1 MPSSIKLT
9 EPLDILVEYGY
20 LDEDKP
26 YHKAL
31 NNAVMD
37 FAENPDLGG
46 EYNKEYV
53 MLLQNEAKK
62 ELKLRRK
69 KINVSKFFG
78 KDQTTEAPAK
88 DTTGTSS
95 LTVRSKTGNID
106 TKKLIPQSS
115 DEKKEG
121 ALAEIL
127 TGVNSIVDTLK
138 GQQKQDKKHQ
148 SWLQK
153 LQETFK
159 RRKKENKLEFKV
171 LDGIKNT
178 ATKLLAPF
186 ESAWTKVF
194 NFIKDVFLGRILF
207 KILEWMGNPDNQ
219 DKIKSIT
226 RFFQDWWP
234 VMLGAYLIFGNALTG
249 FALGLLKSVVV
260 WGAKLASV
268 VIPAL
273 LKAAVAM
280 GPWGLAAVAV
290 LGGAAYLATKKNKT
304 DQKVDQSVEEKGRDE
319 TVDQLK
325 EEKESKNMMERVGGF
340 FTGEG
345 QEREEQIQRVETG
358 TEKRYGFFGELD
370 RPAETQNFKEG
381 GLVQH
386 YNNATQEALNIIQ
399 GFNEGGFVQ
408 ESIAK
413 AQKVS
418 TEVANAAPGRE
429 LDPIVDLFMDQM
441 KSFYGITNT
450 EGGTAVPDGA
460 GGFRIQSQE
469 ELNKENNAKLPLGL
483 KMTEDGQNID
493 LGRAAGD
500 QVRMVGKLASDPQHA
515 DRLKEIGKQF
525 GYDNLTGKQLT
536 EISNQQADD
545 IQFDVN
551 RFIPGT
557 ESHRFDVAANEINQ
571 NTSKMKMVSG
581 GVVSGPG
588 GVDKVPARLT
598 AGEFVMSKGAVQK
611 YGANTLAAMNAA
623 GGGTNIPTLMGGKP
637 AYEGGGLVTVKP
649 GEIKSYEDL
658 VQNGIEVMEEKTPKG
673 RSIFFEYRVKLPK
686 EGFFGKQKYRVVK
699 PLLQTM
705 GDSDDLQLS
714 TENYIN
720 KKMGWSGTS
729 SAEIEPAKSKSSTGL
744 IKGLGNVFGGKTW
757 GGEDRVKPQ
766 RGRGQGNK
774 IRAVGS
780 TSKQPNIGPSEKKKV
795 TVAYEEERDKMENK
809 NKAAK
814 PDQKIPEFDVFGGR
828 SSAKMKVL
836 GIMV

>member
-1 MPSSIKLT
+1 MPVKIS
-9 EPLDILVEYGY
+9 PLKILNDLGYEMVDIETDEDYLSALMEAIISLQKDGASGRVRADILQEELIRVRKER
-20 LDEDKP
+20 
-26 YHKAL
+26 KA
-31 NNAVMD
+31 AAPSAGMKVT
-37 FAENPDLGG
+37 
-46 EYNKEYV
+46 
-53 MLLQNEAKK
+53 Q
-62 ELKLRRK
+62 K
-69 KINVSKFFG
+69 KISTSKFFG
-78 KDQTTEAPAK
+78 REEEKTKP

-95 LTVRSKTGNID
+95 LVVRNKTGKID
-106 TKKLIPQSS
+106 TKKFIPEPTQ
-115 DEKKEG
+115 EKG
-121 ALAEIL
+121 GVLAEIL

-280 GPWGLAAVAV
+280 GPWGLAAAAV
-290 LGGAAYLATKKNKT
+290 LGTAVVLSTKKNKT
-304 DQKVDQSVEEKGRDE
+304 DQKVDQSVDEVGRDE

-325 EEKESKNMMERVGGF
+325 QEKESKNMMERVGGF

-345 QEREEQIQRVETG
+345 QEREEQMQRVETG

-429 LDPIVDLFMDQM
+429 LDPIVNLFMDQM

-493 LGRAAGD
+493 LGRAVGD

-611 YGANTLAAMNAA
+611 YGVNTLAAMNAA
-623 GGGTNIPTLMGGKP
+623 GGGTNIPTLMGGRP
-637 AYEGGGLVTVKP
+637 GYAGGGEVTSYQQLVEKGGIINDHGNVGGERIVEVLFPPEKKGLFGRKTKLRRALYSSTSEVDTPIEEFLNSRLGGGSTTKP
-649 GEIKSYEDL
+649 
-658 VQNGIEVMEEKTPKG
+658 
-673 RSIFFEYRVKLPK
+673 
-686 EGFFGKQKYRVVK
+686 
-699 PLLQTM
+699 
-705 GDSDDLQLS
+705 
-714 TENYIN
+714 
-720 KKMGWSGTS
+720 
-729 SAEIEPAKSKSSTGL
+729 KSSKGTGF
-744 IKGLGNVFGGKTW
+744 IKGLGNVFSGKTW
-757 GGEDRVKPQ
+757 GGEERVKPQ
-766 RGRGQGNK
+766 GGRGQGNK
-774 IRAVGS
+774 LRAVP
-780 TSKQPNIGPSEKKKV
+780 SKSGDPNIQPSEKKKV
-795 TVAYEEERDKMENK
+795 TVAYEEEKDKMSD
-809 NKAAK
+809 K
-814 PDQKIPEFDVFGGR
+814 PSMDKPGKEIPPFDVTKGR
-828 SSAKMKVL
+828 SPQKMKVL
-836 GIMV
+836 GISV